1 MILKNFLITLAAAA
15 LIALTGCRAPR
26 DITYMQGWQNGEIH
40 EMIDLNS
47 IKAQPDDKLSISVNA
62 EKPLLSESL
71 NLVNFSHRLGQPNYN
86 NGNGN
91 QPLVQGQNVSYYTV
105 DPNGDIDFPLVGT
118 IHVEGLTRAEIAE
131 TVKQNIVSK
140 ELATNPVVIVA
151 WANVGV
157 TIAGEVAKPG
167 RYQLTRDVTTLP
179 EALGLAGDLTI
190 HGKRDNI
197 LVVRTV
203 DGKTTSYRV
212 DLTDGDA
219 LQNSPVYVLRQ
230 NDYIYIE
237 PNNMRKRMATV
248 NGNNVLQASF
258 WVSIASLLTSI
269 AVLVF
274 K

>member
-1 MILKNFLITLAAAA
+1 M
-15 LIALTGCRAPR
+15 
-26 DITYMQGWQNGEIH
+26 
-40 EMIDLNS
+40 
-47 IKAQPDDKLSISVNA
+47 
-62 EKPLLSESL
+62 
-71 NLVNFSHRLGQPNYN
+71 
-86 NGNGN
+86 
-91 QPLVQGQNVSYYTV
+91 
-105 DPNGDIDFPLVGT
+105 
-118 IHVEGLTRAEIAE
+118 
-131 TVKQNIVSK
+131 
-140 ELATNPVVIVA
+140 
-151 WANVGV
+151 
-157 TIAGEVAKPG
+157 
-167 RYQLTRDVTTLP
+167 
-179 EALGLAGDLTI
+179 AGDLTI